1 MMRILLGG
9 ILILAALAAIT
20 AAIVML
26 APYIAF
32 VSVVAFLGWVLLR
45 FGDDDDQDKPP

>member
-1 MMRILLGG
+1 MLGG
-9 ILILAALAAIT
+9 ILIVAALAAIT

-32 VSVVAFLGWVLLR
+32 TAVVAFLGWLLLR
-45 FGDDDDQDKPP
+45 YDDDDDIDKPP

>member
-1 MMRILLGG
+1 MRILLGG
-9 ILILAALAAIT
+9 ILIVAALAAIT

-32 VSVVAFLGWVLLR
+32 TAVVTFLGWLLLR
-45 FGDDDDQDKPP
+45 YDDDDDIDKPP

>member
-1 MMRILLGG
+1 M
-9 ILILAALAAIT
+9 AALAAIT

-32 VSVVAFLGWVLLR
+32 VSVVVFLGWILLR
-45 FGDDDDQDKPP
+45 YDDDDDKPP

>member
-1 MMRILLGG
+1 M
-9 ILILAALAAIT
+9 AALAAIT

-45 FGDDDDQDKPP
+45 FGDDDPDKPP